1 MYTRRHAAVFFLL
14 MVLDQVTKWV
24 ANMSLD
30 YFKST
35 PVFPGLDWSLVHNPG
50 AAWGIF
56 AHRPFLLT
64 SVSLAVLV
72 ALWFMRYRLGPNKWT
87 RWALVVL
94 AAGTMGNLIDRVL
107 VGYVTDFINIG
118 IIPVFNIADILI
130 NVGVF
135 GLLIESFIHGN
146 SDPST

>member
-1 MYTRRHAAVFFLL
+1 MYSRRHAAVLCLAVFA
-14 MVLDQVTKWV
+14 DQVTKWF
-24 ANMSLD
+24 ANVSLD
-30 YFKST
+30 YFKSV
-35 PVFPGLDWSLVHNPG
+35 PVFPGLELSLVHNPG

-64 SVSLAVLV
+64 GVSALVLI
-72 ALWFMRYRLGPNKWT
+72 ALWFMRYRLGTNKWT
-87 RWALVVL
+87 RWALVIL
-94 AAGTMGNLIDRVL
+94 AAGTMGNLVDRVFI
-107 VGYVTDFINIG
+107 GYVTDFINIG

-135 GLLIESFIHGN
+135 GLLIESFTHGN